1 MVITKSDARPP
12 ELEDSSPTMDEP
24 LSELLLP
31 QAIAATANTNTKGSR
46 NLSLLLF
53 RPEGRLI
60 VEFLVNGSSVVN
72 QL

>member
-1 MVITKSDARPP
+1 
-12 ELEDSSPTMDEP
+12 MDEP

-31 QAIAATANTNTKGSR
+31 QAIAATANTNTRESR

-53 RPEGRLI
+53 RPEGRSI